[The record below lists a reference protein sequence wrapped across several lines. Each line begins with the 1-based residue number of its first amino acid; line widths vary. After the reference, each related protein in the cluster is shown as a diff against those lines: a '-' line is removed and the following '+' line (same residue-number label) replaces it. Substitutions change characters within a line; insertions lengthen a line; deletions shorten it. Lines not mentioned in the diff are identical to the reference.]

1 VVALIYIDR
10 IIESRNV
17 VLTALNVHRLL
28 ITSLMLAAK
37 FFDDLFYN
45 NAFYAKL
52 GTPFNHV
59 TFLLWSFVSC
69 SSLLWHF
76 ILPLEAIPSFD
87 RFD

>member
-1 VVALIYIDR
+1 MVALIYIDR

-52 GTPFNHV
+52 GTLDISCTDPSHV
-59 TFLLWSFVSC
+59 CDT
-69 SSLLWHF
+69 SLAR
-76 ILPLEAIPSFD
+76 PKPT
-87 RFD
+87 